1 MLEVQRGGLDA
12 CRFASLQDAGECSCF
27 FISLM
32 YNSVERN
39 ISELDYTG
47 MVITDFS
54 SLFRDSTHSLNDI

>member
-1 MLEVQRGGLDA
+1 MPAGLRVFKTQVNA
-12 CRFASLQDAGECSCF
+12 AVFF